1 MINSDNFKIAF
12 SSIRANRIRSLFT
25 MFGIIISVATVI
37 TAVSLGE
44 GIKSQLSNYIST
56 TGKDTVTIRGGV
68 IDGNTTNSIDTAALL
83 LSPKQLKSSDQS
95 LIEKLPGVKTTAS
108 FSLIPGVPDRQENY
122 GSPDNLKVIATTAA
136 AHKILNQPIL
146 YGGFFQGND
155 NNTPTA
161 VIGKHVAEEFFK
173 MNVPIGQK
181 FTFMGKQITVSGVLQ
196 EFQSNPLLPSIDY
209 NRGIF
214 LPSSF
219 AQSLVSDPLQPY
231 QIMASPK
238 PDVTPAELATQ
249 ITAALSSDRL
259 GNVDFSVLKAEDLTS
274 LTGNFLRI
282 LNKLVLV
289 FAAIALISGG
299 ISIMNIMFVS
309 VSERNQEIGVR
320 KSVGATNNQ
329 ILSQFL
335 TESIIISFLGAVVG
349 VTCSLVANYVIRLTT
364 NFAPVVS
371 WKIMTLSTLA
381 AIIVGVVFGIIPAI
395 KAARKD
401 PIMALRRL

>member
-1 MINSDNFKIAF
+1 M
-12 SSIRANRIRSLFT
+12 
-25 MFGIIISVATVI
+25 
-37 TAVSLGE
+37 
-44 GIKSQLSNYIST
+44 
-56 TGKDTVTIRGGV
+56 
-68 IDGNTTNSIDTAALL
+68 
-83 LSPKQLKSSDQS
+83 
-95 LIEKLPGVKTTAS
+95 
-108 FSLIPGVPDRQENY
+108 
-122 GSPDNLKVIATTAA
+122 
-136 AHKILNQPIL
+136 
-146 YGGFFQGND
+146 
-155 NNTPTA
+155 
-161 VIGKHVAEEFFK
+161 
-173 MNVPIGQK
+173 
-181 FTFMGKQITVSGVLQ
+181 
-196 EFQSNPLLPSIDY
+196 
-209 NRGIF
+209 
-214 LPSSF
+214 
-219 AQSLVSDPLQPY
+219 
-231 QIMASPK
+231 
-238 PDVTPAELATQ
+238 
-249 ITAALSSDRL
+249 
-259 GNVDFSVLKAEDLTS
+259 
-274 LTGNFLRI
+274 RI

-349 VTCSLVANYVIRLTT
+349 VTCSLIANYVIRLTT

>member
-1 MINSDNFKIAF
+1 
-12 SSIRANRIRSLFT
+12 
-25 MFGIIISVATVI
+25 
-37 TAVSLGE
+37 
-44 GIKSQLSNYIST
+44 
-56 TGKDTVTIRGGV
+56 
-68 IDGNTTNSIDTAALL
+68 
-83 LSPKQLKSSDQS
+83 
-95 LIEKLPGVKTTAS
+95 
-108 FSLIPGVPDRQENY
+108 
-122 GSPDNLKVIATTAA
+122 
-136 AHKILNQPIL
+136 
-146 YGGFFQGND
+146 
-155 NNTPTA
+155 
-161 VIGKHVAEEFFK
+161 
-173 MNVPIGQK
+173 
-181 FTFMGKQITVSGVLQ
+181 
-196 EFQSNPLLPSIDY
+196 
-209 NRGIF
+209 
-214 LPSSF
+214 
-219 AQSLVSDPLQPY
+219 
-231 QIMASPK
+231 
-238 PDVTPAELATQ
+238 
-249 ITAALSSDRL
+249 
-259 GNVDFSVLKAEDLTS
+259 VLKAEDLTS

-349 VTCSLVANYVIRLTT
+349 VTCSLIANYVIRLTT